1 MSAPKAAFKPSGA
14 PFLIRLGLGVIALV
28 FGGIALW
35 SLLAP
40 IDGAVVASGQVVV
53 ESNRKTVQH
62 LEGGVIGEILV
73 REGETVGA
81 GAVLAR
87 LDDTVQLANVALID
101 GQLMELYARR
111 ARLEAERDGRDE
123 ITHAQGAAD
132 IVAREPF
139 VDRLAGQRK
148 LFAARRATRL
158 TQISLL
164 EERIVQQNRRIDGLD
179 AQLDSLRGQQSL
191 IDDELARLRTLR
203 AQGYVPTTRL
213 HALEREAWRLRGESG
228 ARAAGVA
235 EATSL
240 IAEAR
245 LEIGRLEESGREG
258 AIAELRDVEVSIAE
272 LEERRVTALDAL
284 RRTEILAPQGG
295 RVLNLAIHTVGGVV
309 APGAPLMEIV
319 PDGARLQ
326 VAVRLA
332 PQDVDNVRPGQETLL
347 RFSAFGSRQTPEAAG
362 VVRDVSADSVAD
374 QTTGA
379 PFYRMLVDIPEAAAL
394 EDLLGGRPLLPGMP
408 VEAFIRT
415 GSKPAISYLLK
426 PLTDAIARSMRE
438 E

>member
-1 MSAPKAAFKPSGA
+1 MTASGAALKPPGA
-14 PFLIRLGLGVIALV
+14 PFFVRLGLGIVATV

-35 SLLAP
+35 SMLAP
-40 IDGAVVASGQVVV
+40 IDGAVVASGEVVV

-73 REGETVGA
+73 REGETVRA

-87 LDDTVQLANVALID
+87 LDDTVQTANVALVD
-101 GQLMELYARR
+101 GQLAELYARR

-123 ITHAQGAAD
+123 VAQARGAAD
-132 IVAREPF
+132 IVAGDLF
-139 VDRLAGQRK
+139 ADRLAGQRK

-164 EERIVQQNRRIDGLD
+164 QERIVQQNERIGGLD
-179 AQLDSLRGQQSL
+179 AQILSLRGQISL
-191 IDDELARLRTLR
+191 IEDELAGVRKLH
-203 AQGYVPTTRL
+203 AQGYVPLTRL
-213 HALEREAWRLRGESG
+213 RALEREALRLRGERG
-228 ARAAGVA
+228 ALTGSVA
-235 EATSL
+235 EATSI

-245 LEIGRLEESGREG
+245 LQIERLEESGREE
-258 AIAELRDVEVSIAE
+258 AIMELRDCEASIAE

-284 RRTEILAPQGG
+284 RRTEIHAPQGG
-295 RVLNLAIHTVGGVV
+295 RVLNLAVHTVGGVI

-319 PDGARLQ
+319 PDGDRLRVKAH
-326 VAVRLA
+326 VAPR
-332 PQDVDNVRPGQETLL
+332 DVDNVRPGQETLV
-347 RFSAFGSRQTPEAAG
+347 RFSAFGSRLTPEVAG
-362 VVRDVSADSVAD
+362 VVRDVSADRLSD
-374 QTTGA
+374 QATGA
-379 PFYRMLVDIPEAAAL
+379 PFYLVLVDIPEGAAL
-394 EDLLGGRPLLPGMP
+394 ENVLEGRPLLPGMP
-408 VEAFIRT
+408 VETFIRT